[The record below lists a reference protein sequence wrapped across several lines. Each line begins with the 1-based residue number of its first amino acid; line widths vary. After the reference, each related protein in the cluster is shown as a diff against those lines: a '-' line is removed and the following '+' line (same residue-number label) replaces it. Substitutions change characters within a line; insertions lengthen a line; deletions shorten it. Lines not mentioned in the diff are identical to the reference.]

1 MKPKRLT
8 PLLLLLCM
16 LGALGAA
23 LCACRN
29 TPSSDTTEEATPA
42 AETQSSVPSTVVS
55 LPDFFL
61 DEVNRKGKLII
72 SPDAPIVPPGTP
84 VDPAEVP
91 ESDRTALYGKAY
103 RFRLT
108 ADEPSDHF
116 YFQFNTKTKQLA
128 AVVPCS
134 NLPLLLIF
142 QTDVENGAELVRM
155 AREGEYLTATLLYA
169 RNLANDQLM
178 YLGSAFSRIGDPP
191 REPDTDAW
199 YFLGDAA
206 VDSTPV
212 HSTYGSH
219 DVSDRFKK
227 IIDMYGPAES

>member
-1 MKPKRLT
+1 MKLKRLSA
-8 PLLLLLCM
+8 LLLLLCI
-16 LGALGAA
+16 LSA
-23 LCACRN
+23 LCACRH
-29 TPSSDTTEEATPA
+29 TPISDGAGDTTEGELQTAHVIGIRPADTPETEESFEPITET

-72 SPDAPIVPPGTP
+72 SPDVPIDAPIDAPIVPPGTP

-199 YFLGDAA
+199 
-206 VDSTPV
+206 
-212 HSTYGSH
+212 
-219 DVSDRFKK
+219 
-227 IIDMYGPAES
+227 